1 MTVRPGVNAVRL
13 AALLF
18 GLAFATL
25 ASTAVLWLLLAGLVT
40 GVALAIR
47 DYRTLRHIFPTVT
60 VARQHPVVIGR
71 GDPFEVTWTVTS
83 SDPGACVGELRDEV
97 PDIADPRLW
106 VRAFRCVPE
115 TATLPMLPASTAD
128 GGSIRHVAGLS
139 DAAEVARDRLAQNFV
154 IPHRGRYTFGPLWLR
169 LTGPAGFL
177 DGQRAL
183 DQTSTIRVLPETY
196 ASPDRFRKDLGAEI
210 RLLDKPVFAR
220 QHGDGTEFESLKEF
234 RQGDDPRRID
244 WRATARLQRPIV
256 RKFQIER
263 HRDVM
268 IVIDCG
274 RLMGSQTN
282 GGSMNGGNLPERGT
296 KLDCAVDS
304 ALLLA
309 RIALQGGDRCGFA
322 LFDHTVRGYLPPV
335 SGVPSL
341 SALVD
346 CVYDAAVD
354 WGESD
359 FGPMFAALQSRQAKR
374 SLLVII
380 SDLLD
385 AATSEQFRG
394 SLKRLS
400 QRHVVLFAAL
410 RTPLLNAVGR
420 QPIADLNGAA
430 RQAVTYRLLH
440 DREEA
445 LQTLKHAG
453 IHVLDVEPQQLTA
466 PLINQFIAIRRANML

>member
-1 MTVRPGVNAVRL
+1 MKVRPGINAVRL

-18 GLAFATL
+18 GLSFAVL
-25 ASTAVLWLLLAGLVT
+25 ASTHVLWLLLTGLLMGLSLAVQDYM
-40 GVALAIR
+40 ALR
-47 DYRTLRHIFPTVT
+47 SLFPTVT
-60 VARQHPVVIGR
+60 VARQHPTVIGR
-71 GDPFEVTWTVTS
+71 GDPSEVTWTVTAS
-83 SDPGACVGELRDEV
+83 HPLALQGELRDEL
-97 PDIADPRLW
+97 PDVALPRLW
-106 VRAFRCVPE
+106 TRTFRCVPE
-115 TATLPMLPASTAD
+115 SAPLP
-128 GGSIRHVAGLS
+128 G
-139 DAAEVARDRLAQNFV
+139 AAYVVRTRLVQTVV
-154 IPHRGRYTFGPLWLR
+154 IPIRGRFTLGPLWLR
-169 LTGPAGFL
+169 LPGPMRFL
-177 DGQRAL
+177 DGQQRL
-183 DQTSTIRVLPETY
+183 DQCSTIRVLPETY
-196 ASPDRFRKDLGAEI
+196 ASPDRFRKDLASEL
-210 RLLDKPVFAR
+210 RLLDKPVFSR
-220 QHGDGTEFESLKEF
+220 LHGAGTEFESLKEF

-268 IVIDCG
+268 LVVDCG
-274 RLMGSQTN
+274 RLMGGQTN
-282 GGSMNGGNLPERGT
+282 GGSRAQGGPNADGADRGT

-309 RIALQGGDRCGFA
+309 RVALQGGDRCGFA

-335 SGVPSL
+335 SGLPSL
-341 SALVD
+341 QAVVD
-346 CVYDAAVD
+346 CVYDAQVD

-359 FGPMFAALQSRQAKR
+359 FAPLFAALQSRQSKR
-374 SLLVII
+374 SLLVIL

-394 SLKRLS
+394 SLRRLS

-410 RTPLLNAVGR
+410 RTPLLNAVLR
-420 QPIADLNGAA
+420 QPISDLEGAA

-445 LQTLKHAG
+445 LQTLRHAG

-466 PLINQFIAIRRANML
+466 PLINQFLAIRQSNVL